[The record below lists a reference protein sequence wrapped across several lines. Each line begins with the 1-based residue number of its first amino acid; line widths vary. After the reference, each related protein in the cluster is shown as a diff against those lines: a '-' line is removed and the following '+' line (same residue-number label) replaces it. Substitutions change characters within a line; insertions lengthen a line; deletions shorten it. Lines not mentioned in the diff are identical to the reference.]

1 MVKSKLEIL
10 NVISASKIYNHPLSY
25 SKPKLNG
32 VCLGFQIKPN
42 KHSRSIIH
50 EEILEIKKSFE
61 TEGVKFK
68 KIEKR
73 KTAPQV
79 IQYFLSSVS
88 ETLNVILEFD
98 GGLHEV
104 SIGIMPEY
112 RNLLSPV
119 QRVQTVQFSE
129 LDDSIITKLLESRYR
144 VKFQ

>member
-1 MVKSKLEIL
+1 MSNL
-10 NVISASKIYNHPLSY
+10 
-25 SKPKLNG
+25 
-32 VCLGFQIKPN
+32 
-42 KHSRSIIH
+42 
-50 EEILEIKKSFE
+50 
-61 TEGVKFK
+61 